1 MRKILLA
8 GLFCVATAG
17 LLAQETEDAFEKFKQ
32 QSDSGFE
39 QFQEETNKQ
48 WEAYEKANQEAFDQF
63 KNGIEQKWGA
73 GNFTES
79 TKTDWVEYSEDEDT
93 RTTVDFEEEEARIE
107 ILMSPEDAENA
118 ALVKQKIAEAVKE
131 LALNKGKTKDY
142 ETEYEKPQPLMDEP
156 VLKGQLQ
163 NEAGESVTEAN
174 VEEYANQI
182 AEKQTITKEVI
193 IPEMPKLE
201 PKPEPKPEPKIEP
214 KPEPKPKPKI
224 EPKPEPKPAPK
235 EEKVIVS
242 VKIPLATN
250 SIQTRALGFYESV
263 INYANRF
270 MLDPALVFAVIHT
283 ESAYNP
289 KAKSHVPAFGL
300 MQIVP
305 RYAGRDAYNFLYKE
319 DKLLN
324 ENYLY
329 ESVNNIEL
337 GSAYLHMLITRS
349 FRKVNDPQSRI
360 YCAIAAYNTGA
371 GNVSRAFIGTTKLY
385 LAIPEINKMTADQV
399 YQHLKAHLPYEE
411 TQHYIERVSSR
422 MKVYANWLSE

>member
-1 MRKILLA
+1 MKSMLLA
-8 GLFCVATAG
+8 GLFLLVSAG
-17 LLAQETEDAFEKFKQ
+17 LFAQETEDAFEEFRQ
-32 QSDSGFE
+32 QSQSGFE
-39 QFQEETNKQ
+39 QFQEETTKQ
-48 WEAYEKANQEAFDQF
+48 WEAYEKANKEAFEQF
-63 KNGIEQKWGA
+63 KNGIEQKWGS
-73 GNFTES
+73 GNFVES
-79 TKTDWVEYSEDEDT
+79 TKTDWVEYSEDEET
-93 RTTVDFEEEEARIE
+93 RTTVDFEQEEARIE

-118 ALVKQKIAEAVKE
+118 TLVKQKIAEAVKE
-131 LALNKGKTKDY
+131 LAFTKGKTKDY
-142 ETEYEKPQPLMDEP
+142 ATDYEKPQPLMDEP
-156 VLKGQLQ
+156 VLKDQLQ
-163 NEAGESVTEAN
+163 NEAGETVTEEN
-174 VEEYANQI
+174 VDEYANQV
-182 AEKQTITKEVI
+182 AEQQTVTKEVVK
-193 IPEMPKLE
+193 PEK
-201 PKPEPKPEPKIEP
+201 PKPEEKIEEKPAPKPE
-214 KPEPKPKPKI
+214 
-224 EPKPEPKPAPK
+224 PK

-250 SIQTRALGFYESV
+250 SIQTRALHFYESV

-270 MLDPALVFAVIHT
+270 MLDPALVFAIIHT
-283 ESAYNP
+283 ESSYNP

-329 ESVNNIEL
+329 ESINNIEL
-337 GSAYLHMLITRS
+337 GAAYLHMLITRS
-349 FRKVNDPQSRI
+349 FKKVNDPQSRV

-385 LAIPEINKMTADQV
+385 LAIPEINKLTADQV

-422 MKVYANWLSE
+422 MTVYADWLSE

>member
-1 MRKILLA
+1 MKSMLLA
-8 GLFCVATAG
+8 GLFLLTAAG
-17 LLAQETEDAFEKFKQ
+17 LFAQETEDAFEKFRQ
-32 QSDSGFE
+32 QSQSGFA
-39 QFQEETNKQ
+39 QFQEETTKQ
-48 WEAYEKANQEAFDQF
+48 WEAYEQANKEAFEQF

-73 GNFTES
+73 GNFVES
-79 TKTDWVEYSEDEDT
+79 TKTDWVEYSEDEET

-118 ALVKQKIAEAVKE
+118 TLVKQKIAEAVKE
-131 LALNKGKTKDY
+131 LALTKGKTKDY
-142 ETEYEKPQPLMDEP
+142 ETDYEKPQPLMDEP
-156 VLKGQLQ
+156 VLKDQLH
-163 NEAGESVTEAN
+163 NEAGETVTEEN
-174 VEEYANQI
+174 VDEYANQV
-182 AEKQTITKEVI
+182 AEQQAVTKEVVKT
-193 IPEMPKLE
+193 EK
-201 PKPEPKPEPKIEP
+201 PKPEEKIEEKPAPKPG
-214 KPEPKPKPKI
+214 
-224 EPKPEPKPAPK
+224 PK

-250 SIQTRALGFYESV
+250 NIQTRALRFYEPV
-263 INYANRF
+263 INYATRF

-283 ESAYNP
+283 ESSYNP

-305 RYAGRDAYNFLYKE
+305 RYAGRDAYNFLYNE

-337 GSAYLHMLITRS
+337 GAAYLHILLTRS
-349 FRKVNDPQSRI
+349 FRKVNDPQSRM

-385 LAIPEINKMTADQV
+385 QAIPEINKMTADQV

-422 MKVYANWLSE
+422 MTVYDDWLSE

>member
-1 MRKILLA
+1 M
-8 GLFCVATAG
+8 
-17 LLAQETEDAFEKFKQ
+17 
-32 QSDSGFE
+32 
-39 QFQEETNKQ
+39 
-48 WEAYEKANQEAFDQF
+48 
-63 KNGIEQKWGA
+63 
-73 GNFTES
+73 
-79 TKTDWVEYSEDEDT
+79 
-93 RTTVDFEEEEARIE
+93 
-107 ILMSPEDAENA
+107 
-118 ALVKQKIAEAVKE
+118 
-131 LALNKGKTKDY
+131 ALNKGKTKDY
-142 ETEYEKPQPLMDEP
+142 ATEYEKPEPLLDEP
-156 VLKGQLQ
+156 VLKDQLQ
-163 NEAGESVTEAN
+163 NEAGETVTEEN
-174 VEEYANQI
+174 VDEYADQV
-182 AEKQTITKEVI
+182 AEQQTITKKTIKIDPLEKVV
-193 IPEMPKLE
+193 PKPMPKPQTQTE
-201 PKPEPKPEPKIEP
+201 QKPEQKPEAKPEPKPEPKP
-214 KPEPKPKPKI
+214 KSE
-224 EPKPEPKPAPK
+224 PK

-250 SIQTRALGFYESV
+250 SIQTRALRFYESV

-270 MLDPALVFAVIHT
+270 MLNPALVFAVIHT
-283 ESAYNP
+283 ESSYNP

-385 LAIPEINKMTADQV
+385 QAIPEINKMTADQV

-422 MKVYANWLSE
+422 MQVYADWLSE